1 MAKEMRKAV
10 GVQHYQTPAWGTAE
24 VAVTAEM
31 WREGSQGCCIL
42 CTCCCASM

>member
-24 VAVTAEM
+24 AAMTAEM
-31 WREGSQGCCIL
+31 
-42 CTCCCASM
+42 